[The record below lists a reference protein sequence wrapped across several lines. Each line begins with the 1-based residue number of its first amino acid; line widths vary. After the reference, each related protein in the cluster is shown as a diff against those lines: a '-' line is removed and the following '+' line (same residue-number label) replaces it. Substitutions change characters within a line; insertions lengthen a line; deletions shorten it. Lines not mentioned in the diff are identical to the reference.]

1 MPADGVVGGRR
12 MGIKGNPIIKEA
24 AVGCSDAVCG
34 IIVAVEP
41 VPEVCACALAYV
53 IVRVKNRHK

>member
-1 MPADGVVGGRR
+1 MPPDGIVGGRR

-34 IIVAVEP
+34 IIVAIDS
-41 VPEVCACALAYV
+41 VPEVC
-53 IVRVKNRHK
+53 